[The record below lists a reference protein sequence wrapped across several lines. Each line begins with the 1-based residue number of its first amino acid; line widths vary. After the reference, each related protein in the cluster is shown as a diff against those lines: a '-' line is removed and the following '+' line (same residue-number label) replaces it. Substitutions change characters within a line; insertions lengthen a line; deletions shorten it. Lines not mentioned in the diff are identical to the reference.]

1 MGDTLKV
8 CGTTYSNVAGIK
20 AYDTNGNLITYTSG
34 GNSYTASDEGKV
46 VSNGALV
53 SQTSATY
60 TTNGTYDTTIKNS
73 VTVNVPASAVD
84 SGTKSITANGNNQS
98 VVGYA
103 SVNVNV
109 PNSYTSNDEGKV
121 VSNGA
126 LVAQTTHAEVTQN
139 GTIDTTLN
147 NSVTVNVSGGGI
159 SQGIEVVT
167 DANGKITDYIV
178 HGFEEV
184 PHFLLNYVGY
194 NRGPADGYPTVSFAD
209 KPTAIGKT
217 AFRGMAA
224 TLDWSGL
231 TEVEK
236 VGGDYALSPAYSANI
251 DASSSVVNLPKFKG
265 YVDNTYS
272 GINLFRPYNYNGNT
286 YGPKVFNLPVCTV
299 IPQYGWYQ
307 YAGTG
312 LSIAIGSVG
321 HAVTGSNSQPFGATS
336 NASGT
341 VTIYTDGSHL
351 DAVKTAV
358 QQNAGSNL
366 TFVYKASE
374 NTTYNGTSYAA
385 GATMLTVTT

>member
-34 GNSYTASDEGKV
+34 GNSYTANDEGKV

-109 PNSYTSNDEGKV
+109 PNSYTSNDENKV

-147 NSVTVNVSGGGI
+147 NSVTVNVSGGI

-178 HGFEEV
+178 HGFTEV
-184 PHFLLNYVGY
+184 PALMLNYIGY
-194 NRGPADGYPTVSFAD
+194 NGTSSDVPLPTISFAD
-209 KPTAIGKT
+209 KPVSFEKGAINNGKVKID
-217 AFRGMAA
+217 FSS
-224 TLDWSGL
+224 LSEL
-231 TEVEK
+231 EK
-236 VGGDYALSPAYSANI
+236 VAGEYAFVTYYISQDPATN
-251 DASSSVVNLPKFKG
+251 VVVDLPKFKG
-265 YVDNTYS
+265 YVDNTYA
-272 GINLFRPYNYNGNT
+272 GLNCFRSASDYA
-286 YGPKVFNLPVCTV
+286 PKKFILPVMTN
-299 IPQYGWYQ
+299 IPRYAWYGYKI
-307 YAGTG
+307 TG
-312 LSIAIGSVG
+312 LDITIGSVG
-321 HAVTGSNSQPFGATS
+321 HSVTASQGQPFSGTS

-351 DAVKTAV
+351 DTIKASV
-358 QQNAGSNL
+358 QQGAGSGL

-385 GATMLTVTT
+385 GATMLTVNT